1 MLRAYLQLLEKR
13 LDHKAT
19 KRADALAEDMMED
32 ISHKI
37 DAGFVVLNKR
47 LTSFVWYVS
56 CLLTCNIHN
65 GWSAVLHAK
74 GIEIPNKRLVVVA
87 NLSSQSHS
95 L

>member
-37 DAGFVVLNKR
+37 DAGFGVLNKR
-47 LTSFVWYVS
+47 LTSFV
-56 CLLTCNIHN
+56 C
-65 GWSAVLHAK
+65 SACERYRNTQQEAR
-74 GIEIPNKRLVVVA
+74 GR
-87 NLSSQSHS
+87 SQSI
-95 L
+95 